1 MGFVLASNMG
11 KVLLEPMRDILLSS
25 HTAAVCIFVNFVS
38 ECSKW
43 AKRLEDL
50 LVDAFLSVAV
60 ITIHGEMD
68 KNEKFGFIQLFTG
81 HLVMANYDCRALVG
95 TAAVNTG
102 INNKHLQLVNRFGI
116 PRCVP
121 TSLQERGRNARV
133 AGMIGAY
140 VILTNWKMFITLAL
154 YILEP
159 DKNPTEQPTEYV
171 GVNSAISPRKTTT
184 PRPPTNTMQIP
195 LTREEK

>member
-1 MGFVLASNMG
+1 M
-11 KVLLEPMRDILLSS
+11 
-25 HTAAVCIFVNFVS
+25 HFVNFVS

-102 INNKHLQLVNRFGI
+102 INNKHLQLVN
-116 PRCVP
+116 
-121 TSLQERGRNARV
+121 
-133 AGMIGAY
+133 
-140 VILTNWKMFITLAL
+140 
-154 YILEP
+154 
-159 DKNPTEQPTEYV
+159 
-171 GVNSAISPRKTTT
+171 
-184 PRPPTNTMQIP
+184 
-195 LTREEK
+195 